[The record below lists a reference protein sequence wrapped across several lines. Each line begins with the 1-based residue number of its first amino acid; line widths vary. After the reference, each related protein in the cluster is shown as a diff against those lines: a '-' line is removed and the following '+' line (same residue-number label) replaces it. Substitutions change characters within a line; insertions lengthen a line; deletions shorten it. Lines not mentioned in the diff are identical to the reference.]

1 MNRLMLA
8 AIASGLVLF
17 STGATMANDAAAPG
31 TTAVPKVDTA
41 RGKEIASTVC
51 VACHSADGNS
61 VIANNPKLAGQG
73 SGYLYKQLS
82 NFKASEGKPP
92 ERLSPIM
99 NGMVAGLSDSDMKS
113 VAAYFAA
120 QSRVSEVAKNRETVE
135 YARQLFRAGDASKG
149 LPACAGCHGPSGAG
163 IPKQYPRLSGQ
174 FSEYTEAQ
182 LRSFRAAERSNDPN
196 KMMRNIAL
204 RMTDP
209 EIKALADY
217 IAGLR

>member
-1 MNRLMLA
+1 MNRLLLA
-8 AIASGLVLF
+8 ALASGLVF
-17 STGATMANDAAAPG
+17 VTTGSAQANDAVATGAKAAP
-31 TTAVPKVDTA
+31 KIDLA
-41 RGKEIASTVC
+41 RGKEIAATVC

-73 SGYLYKQLS
+73 AAYLYKQLS
-82 NFKASEGKPP
+82 NFKAGEGKPP
-92 ERLSPIM
+92 ERPSPIM
-99 NGMVAGLSDSDMKS
+99 NGMVAALSDNDMKS
-113 VAAYFAA
+113 IAAYFAA
-120 QSRVSEVAKNRETVE
+120 QKRVSEVAKNRETVE

-174 FSEYTEAQ
+174 FPEYTEAQ
-182 LRSFRAAERSNDPN
+182 LRGFRSGERSNDPN
-196 KMMRNIAL
+196 KMMRSIAL
-204 RMTDP
+204 KMTDQ